1 MNATEART
9 NAAAANS
16 LKISNE
22 FLRIQNEISIA
33 VGEGRFEVDIFD
45 GITKENMNYLR
56 DEGFNVKTFPSGMN
70 EISTHISW

>member
-1 MNATEART
+1 MDATEART
-9 NAAAANS
+9 KAAAVNS

-22 FLRIQNEISIA
+22 FLKIQNEISTA
-33 VGEGRFEVDIFD
+33 VGEGRFEVDIFG

-56 DEGFNVKTFPSGMN
+56 DKGFNVKTFPSGMN